1 MPYGL
6 PYRGGMTYAAAM
18 SKTPAPKTSR
28 PKKAAA
34 AEPRPRVRRE
44 DPEVRRQEL
53 LRATVTCLA
62 RLGPN
67 GTTGREICR
76 QAGVSHSLLRHYFGN
91 PQTLL
96 LEAYSQLCDGFIT
109 RLEADLSVQ
118 QDPWLALDNL
128 FRLHLSEEW
137 AGSDVLGAWIA
148 FWTLVRARSD
158 FAEVRDNFSSR
169 LTTLIAAIIAR
180 LPAPTGGLSAADAAS
195 IIGGVM
201 DGVWLEYGL
210 AATPMS
216 RDRAIE
222 LCNVTARRVL
232 GQADK
237 RAQSDFQAD

>member
-1 MPYGL
+1 
-6 PYRGGMTYAAAM
+6 MTYAARM
-18 SKTPAPKTSR
+18 STTPAPKVSR
-28 PKKAAA
+28 PGKAPASA
-34 AEPRPRVRRE
+34 PRPRVRRE

-96 LEAYSQLCDGFIT
+96 LEAYSQLCDGFIA
-109 RLEADLSVQ
+109 RLETDLDGQ
-118 QDPWLALDNL
+118 DDPWKAFDTL

-148 FWTLVRARSD
+148 FWTLVRARGD
-158 FAEVRDNFSSR
+158 FAEVRDSFSER
-169 LTTLIAAIIAR
+169 LARLIAGIIAR
-180 LPAPTGGLSAADAAS
+180 LPERKDGPVPANAAS

-201 DGVWLEYGL
+201 DGIWLEYGL
-210 AATPMS
+210 SSKPMS
-216 RDRAIE
+216 RDHAIA
-222 LCNVTARRVL
+222 LCNETARRVL
-232 GQADK
+232 GGA
-237 RAQSDFQAD
+237 AA

>member
-1 MPYGL
+1 
-6 PYRGGMTYAAAM
+6 MTYAAGM
-18 SKTPAPKTSR
+18 SITPAPKAIR
-28 PKKAAA
+28 PKTAPA

-96 LEAYSQLCDGFIT
+96 LEAYSQLCDGFIA
-109 RLEADLSVQ
+109 RLEADLAGEE
-118 QDPWLALDNL
+118 DPWRAFDTL

-148 FWTLVRARSD
+148 FWTLVRARGD
-158 FAEVRDNFSSR
+158 FAEVRDAFSER
-169 LTTLIAAIIAR
+169 LARLIGGIIAR
-180 LPAPTGGLSAADAAS
+180 LPERKGGPTPANAAS

-201 DGVWLEYGL
+201 DGIWLEYGL
-210 AATPMS
+210 SSNPMS
-216 RDRAIE
+216 REHAIE
-222 LCNVTARRVL
+222 LCNETARRLL
-232 GQADK
+232 GGTA
-237 RAQSDFQAD
+237 A